1 MKLHDIQAL
10 LEQSHGIDGFRIA
23 STKRDSYELFFV
35 HRQLETVRATDT
47 DTVSVTVYVRH
58 DGKVGDSTFSVYGSL
73 SEADVADRIAV
84 ATERAKL
91 VYNEPFELTPGG
103 TLHAELPSN
112 LRENEPYDMAARI
125 ADAVFAADCVNG
137 GSINATEIFLYR
149 DTVRIINSRGVDKT
163 QVGYRAMIEAIPTFT
178 EGTDSVELYEA
189 YRFTEFDPA
198 RVTAEISKKMQEV
211 SMRHRAKK
219 PATPLTA
226 NVVLREKEIAE
237 LLGLLA
243 DDLDYASV
251 YTQSNLHKKGDILQE
266 DASACDPL
274 TLTRCGQVRG
284 CGRSAFFDSDG
295 TPLTDTILIRNGI
308 VSAYSGTHR
317 FATYLGEPET
327 GDLPCLKLEPG
338 SLSSKE
344 LDAEPWIECVSMSG
358 LQVDLYSD
366 YIGGEIRLAYLH
378 QGSDILPLTDISM
391 SAKLTD
397 VLKSLRLSDTIT
409 VEDNYEGPDKLLL
422 HGVTIL

>member
-1 MKLHDIQAL
+1 MKLHDIQTL
-10 LEQSHGIDGFRIA
+10 LEQNRSIDGFRIA

-35 HRQLETVRATDT
+35 HRQLETVRATNT
-47 DTVSVTVYVRH
+47 DVVSVTVYVRH
-58 DGKVGDSTFSVYGSL
+58 DGKVGDSTFTVYGSL
-73 SEADVADRIAV
+73 NEAEVAERIAT
-84 ATERAKL
+84 AAERAKL
-91 VYNEPFELTPGG
+91 VYNEPFELTESG
-103 TLHAELPSN
+103 TMNAELPSN
-112 LRENEPYDMAARI
+112 LKDAEPYELAARI
-125 ADAVFAADCVNG
+125 ADAVFAADCVDG

-149 DTVRIINSRGVDKT
+149 DTIRVINSRGVDKT

-178 EGTDSVELYEA
+178 EGADSVELYEA

-198 RVTAEISKKMQEV
+198 RVTDEISQKMREV
-211 SMRHRAKK
+211 SMRYRAKK
-219 PATPLTA
+219 PDTPLTA
-226 NVVLREKEIAE
+226 NVVLHGKEIAE
-237 LLGLLA
+237 LLGLFA

-266 DASACDPL
+266 DVSACDPL

-295 TPLTDTILIRNGI
+295 TPLVDTALIRNGV
-308 VSAYSGTHR
+308 VSAYSGAHR
-317 FATYLGEPET
+317 FASYLGEPET
-327 GDLPCLKLEPG
+327 GDLPCLKLELG
-338 SLSSKE
+338 SLSDSE
-344 LDAEPWIECVSMSG
+344 LNAEPWIECVSMSG

-378 QGSDILPLTDISM
+378 QGGDVLPLTDISM

-422 HGVTIL
+422 RGVAIL